1 MRQVTQNL
9 ENLSEEERQ
18 QKDSKASTGMDNEET
33 DETEMQF
40 PPDSQFD
47 GLLMTPC
54 SARSH
59 PDYVKFMAKYQ
70 VSGLE
75 GLLNYILK
83 SLDCHYYFLR
93 FLCFHDLSFMISR
106 VLAKENYHQKSQWPC

>member
-1 MRQVTQNL
+1 MLYNKLSAVGAVRDNENPTANYKYVTDKEAQAMRQVTQNL

-18 QKDSKASTGMDNEET
+18 QKDSKASTGKENEET
-33 DETEMQF
+33 DETELQF

-70 VSGLE
+70 VSG
-75 GLLNYILK
+75 
-83 SLDCHYYFLR
+83 
-93 FLCFHDLSFMISR
+93 
-106 VLAKENYHQKSQWPC
+106 

>member
-1 MRQVTQNL
+1 MEKGKKEAAV
-9 ENLSEEERQ
+9 
-18 QKDSKASTGMDNEET
+18 NEEM
-33 DETEMQF
+33 DESEMQF

-70 VSGLE
+70 V
-75 GLLNYILK
+75 
-83 SLDCHYYFLR
+83 
-93 FLCFHDLSFMISR
+93 
-106 VLAKENYHQKSQWPC
+106 